1 MYRSGAAE
9 SDSALTDGAFNAEG
23 FSQPTL
29 DSLGTPLSEVT
40 FCVVDLETTGLAA
53 DACGITEIGAVK
65 VRGGEVIGEF
75 GTLVN
80 PGESIDPR
88 VTRLTGITDEMVAD
102 APGIEAVLPA
112 FLEFARGATLVAHN
126 AGFDIGFLRHAC
138 ELTDT
143 RWPRPPVVDTVVL
156 ARRLTE
162 KSEVPN
168 RRLGTL
174 ARLFGSP
181 VTPNHRALDDA
192 RATVTV
198 LHGLIERASGHG
210 VVTDA
215 ELVEFCR
222 AIPSEL
228 QRRKKHLAD
237 GLPHAPGVYIFRDAD
252 DRALY
257 IGVSVDVAA
266 RVRSYF
272 SAAEQRR
279 RLRDML
285 ASAERVEVVECA
297 HRLEAGVAELRLI
310 SGGKPPYN
318 RAAKFPEHRSW
329 VRLTDEPYPRLQ
341 ISRNPPGPGTPRL
354 GPTSG
359 TQAQAAIGA
368 IEAALPIRSCRTR
381 LSPKRLSPSC
391 VLGEIGKCVEPCRHS
406 VSVEEYAAV
415 AERAARAMDG
425 DPAPIAA
432 AVAER
437 LAELSAAERF
447 ETAAERRD
455 ELGAYLQLA
464 AATHRTRSLV
474 AAGEIVA
481 AGRAKGGGWEIAV
494 IRHGLLAGA
503 ARTPPR
509 ADPMPHIARLRETS
523 RVVEA
528 LDDVADAAHAAE
540 SRLLLEWLARPDV
553 RLVMVERAWASRL
566 DGAERWDGAIPHD
579 PSPWRRSNGERLPHG
594 GT

>member
-1 MYRSGAAE
+1 MFESGA
-9 SDSALTDGAFNAEG
+9 SDG

-65 VRGGEVIGEF
+65 VKGGQILGEF
-75 GTLVN
+75 STLVN
-80 PGESIDPR
+80 PGEPIDPR
-88 VTRLTGITDEMVAD
+88 VTRLTGITDGMVAD
-102 APGIEAVLPA
+102 APDIGTVLPM
-112 FLEFARGATLVAHN
+112 FLEFASGATLVAHN

-138 ELTDT
+138 DLCGT

-162 KSEVPN
+162 KNELPN

-174 ARLFGSP
+174 ARFFGSEVRP
-181 VTPNHRALDDA
+181 SHRALDDA
-192 RATVTV
+192 QATVVV

-215 ELVEFCR
+215 DLAELCR

-228 QRRKKHLAD
+228 QRRKRHLAD
-237 GLPHAPGVYIFRDAD
+237 GLPHVPGVYIFRDAD

-279 RLRDML
+279 RLRDMI

-318 RAAKFPEHRSW
+318 RAAKYPEHRSW
-329 VRLTDEPYPRLQ
+329 VRLTDEPYPRLT
-341 ISRNPPGPGTPRL
+341 ISRKPPAPGEPRL
-354 GPTSG
+354 GPSSG
-359 TQAQAAIGA
+359 AQAQAAIDA
-368 IEAALPIRSCRTR
+368 IEAALPIRQCRTR
-381 LSPKRLSPSC
+381 LSPRRKSSSC
-391 VLGEIGKCVEPCRHS
+391 LLGEIGRCPEPCRHRIGLD
-406 VSVEEYAAV
+406 EYGRIALETAG
-415 AERAARAMDG
+415 AMDG
-425 DPAPIAA
+425 DPTP
-432 AVAER
+432 VAEAVIGR
-437 LAELSAAERF
+437 LAELSEAERF
-447 ETAAERRD
+447 ESAASKRD
-455 ELGAYLQLA
+455 QLAAFLALA
-464 AATHRTRSLV
+464 AATQRIRALV

-481 AGRAKGGGWEIAV
+481 AGRARGGGWEIAV
-494 IRHGLLAGA
+494 IRHGVLAGST
-503 ARTPPR
+503 RTPPR
-509 ADPMPHIARLRETS
+509 ADPMPLIEQCRRTS
-523 RVVEA
+523 RTVEPA
-528 LDDVADAAHAAE
+528 RDVTDAAHAAE
-540 SRLLLEWLARPDV
+540 ARLLLEWLARPEV
-553 RLVMVERAWASRL
+553 RLVSIEDEWACPI
-566 DGAERWDGAIPHD
+566 DGAERWTGAITA
-579 PSPWRRSNGERLPHG
+579 S
-594 GT
+594 

>member
-1 MYRSGAAE
+1 MHGSGTARSGGTVE
-9 SDSALTDGAFNAEG
+9 SGPESG
-23 FSQPTL
+23 FTQPTL
-29 DSLGTPLSEVT
+29 DSFGTPLSEVT

-65 VRGGEVIGEF
+65 VRGGRIIGEF

-80 PGESIDPR
+80 PGEPIDPR

-102 APGIEAVLPA
+102 APAIAAVLPA
-112 FLEFARGATLVAHN
+112 FLEFAHGATMVAHN

-174 ARLFGSP
+174 ARLFGSE

-192 RATVTV
+192 RATVAV
-198 LHGLIERASGHG
+198 LHGLIERATGHG
-210 VVTDA
+210 VGTDA
-215 ELVEFCR
+215 ELAEFCR

-228 QRRKKHLAD
+228 QKRKRHLAD

-257 IGVSVDVAA
+257 IGVSVDVAT

-341 ISRNPPGPGTPRL
+341 VSRKPPEPGTPRL
-354 GPTSG
+354 GPASG
-359 TQAQAAIGA
+359 TQAQAAISA

-391 VLGEIGKCVEPCRHS
+391 VLGEIGKCAEPCRHT
-406 VSVEEYAAV
+406 VTVEEYGAI

-425 DPAPIAA
+425 DPSPVADAIAD
-432 AVAER
+432 R
-437 LAELSAAERF
+437 LTELSESERF
-447 ETAAERRD
+447 EAAAERRD
-455 ELGAYLQLA
+455 ELGAYLALA
-464 AATHRTRSLV
+464 VHSHRVRSFV

-481 AGRAKGGGWEIAV
+481 AGRAKGGGWEVAV

-503 ARTPPR
+503 VKTPPR
-509 ADPMPHIARLRETS
+509 VDPMPYIARLRETA
-523 RVVEA
+523 RAVEP
-528 LDDVADAAHAAE
+528 VADAVDAAHAAE
-540 SRLLLEWLARPDV
+540 ARLLLDWLGRPEV
-553 RLVMVERAWASRL
+553 RLVTVEGSWASRL
-566 DGAERWDGAIPHD
+566 DGAGRWEGLVPHD
-579 PSPWRRSNGERLPHG
+579 PSPWRR
-594 GT
+594 

>member
-1 MYRSGAAE
+1 MHGSGTARSGGPRSGTAE
-9 SDSALTDGAFNAEG
+9 SGPGSG
-23 FSQPTL
+23 FTQPTL
-29 DSLGTPLSEVT
+29 DSLGTPLAEVT

-65 VRGGEVIGEF
+65 VKGGEIIGEF

-80 PGESIDPR
+80 PGEPIDPR
-88 VTRLTGITDEMVAD
+88 VTRLTGITDEMVAG
-102 APGIEAVLPA
+102 APGIESVLPA
-112 FLEFARGATLVAHN
+112 FLEFAHGATLVAHN

-192 RATVTV
+192 RATVAV

-210 VVTDA
+210 VGTDA
-215 ELVEFCR
+215 ELAEFCR

-228 QRRKKHLAD
+228 QRRKRHLAD
-237 GLPHAPGVYIFRDAD
+237 GLPHSPGVYIFRDAD

-318 RAAKFPEHRSW
+318 RAAKFPERRCW

-341 ISRNPPGPGTPRL
+341 VSRKPPAPGTPRL
-354 GPTSG
+354 GPSSG
-359 TQAQAAIGA
+359 SQAQAAVSA

-391 VLGEIGKCVEPCRHS
+391 VLGAIGKCAEPCRHT
-406 VSVEEYAAV
+406 VSVEEYGAI
-415 AERAARAMDG
+415 AERAARALDG

-432 AVAER
+432 AGGER
-437 LAELSAAERF
+437 LAELSESERF
-447 ETAAERRD
+447 EAAAERRD
-455 ELGAYLQLA
+455 ELGAFLALA
-464 AATHRTRSLV
+464 AYSHRIRGLV

-481 AGRAKGGGWEIAV
+481 AGRAKGGGWEVAV

-503 ARTPPR
+503 VRTPPR
-509 ADPMPHIARLRETS
+509 ADPMPYIARLRETA
-523 RVVEA
+523 RAVEPVPDA
-528 LDDVADAAHAAE
+528 VDAAHAAE
-540 SRLLLEWLARPDV
+540 TRLLLEWLGRPEV
-553 RLVMVERAWASRL
+553 RLVTVEGPWASRL
-566 DGAERWDGAIPHD
+566 DGAERWEGRVPHD
-579 PSPWRRSNGERLPHG
+579 SSPWRRQAPGDS
-594 GT
+594 TW

>member
-1 MYRSGAAE
+1 MYRRGVSG
-9 SDSALTDGAFNAEG
+9 DGSGEG
-23 FSQPTL
+23 PAGDGGAGFTQPAL
-29 DSLGTPLSEVT
+29 DSFGTPLREVT

-65 VRGGEVIGEF
+65 VKGGEVVGEF
-75 GTLVN
+75 STLVN
-80 PGESIDPR
+80 PGEPIDPR

-102 APGIEAVLPA
+102 APGIEAVLPM
-112 FLEFARGATLVAHN
+112 FLEFAQGATLVAHN
-126 AGFDIGFLRHAC
+126 AGFDVGFLRHAC

-215 ELVEFCR
+215 ELAEFCR

-228 QRRKKHLAD
+228 QRRKRHLAD
-237 GLPHAPGVYIFRDAD
+237 GLPQGPGVYIFRDAD

-257 IGVSVDVAA
+257 IGVSVNVAS

-310 SGGKPPYN
+310 AGGKPPYN

-341 ISRNPPGPGTPRL
+341 VSRKPPEPGTPRL
-354 GPTSG
+354 GPASG
-359 TQAQAAIGA
+359 TQAQAAISA

-381 LSPKRLSPSC
+381 LSPKRTSPTC
-391 VLGEIGKCVEPCRHS
+391 VLGEIGKCAEPCRHT
-406 VSVEEYAAV
+406 VTVEEYAAL

-425 DPAPIAA
+425 DPAPIAE
-432 AVAER
+432 AVGER
-437 LAELSAAERF
+437 LAELAGSERF
-447 ETAAERRD
+447 EAAAERRD
-455 ELGAYLQLA
+455 ELGAYLALA
-464 AATHRTRSLV
+464 ASSQRVRNFV
-474 AAGEIVA
+474 AAGELVA
-481 AGRAKGGGWEIAV
+481 AGRAKGGGWEVAV
-494 IRHGLLAGA
+494 IRSGILAGA
-503 ARTPPR
+503 VKTPPR
-509 ADPMPHIARLRETS
+509 ADPMPYIAKLRETS
-523 RVVEA
+523 RVVA
-528 LDDVADAAHAAE
+528 PATDVLDAAHAAE
-540 SRLLLEWLARPDV
+540 SRLLLDWLAKPEV
-553 RLVMVERAWASRL
+553 RLVLVEGTWASPL
-566 DGAERWDGAIPHD
+566 TGAERWDGAVPGD
-579 PSPWRRSNGERLPHG
+579 RSPWRRDQS
-594 GT
+594 TW

>member
-1 MYRSGAAE
+1 MAVYESGVSSGYE
-9 SDSALTDGAFNAEG
+9 
-23 FSQPTL
+23 QPSL
-29 DSLGTPLSEVT
+29 LSLGTPLSEVT

-65 VRGGEVIGEF
+65 VKGGKVLGEF
-75 GTLVN
+75 STLVN
-80 PGESIDPR
+80 PGEPIDPR
-88 VTRLTGITDEMVAD
+88 VTRLTGITDDMVAE
-102 APGIEAVLPA
+102 APGIEAVLPS
-112 FLEFARGATLVAHN
+112 FLEFAAGATLVAHN

-138 ELTDT
+138 DLCDT

-174 ARLFGSP
+174 ARFFGSE

-192 RATVTV
+192 RATVAV
-198 LHGLIERASGHG
+198 LHGLIERATGHG

-215 ELVEFCR
+215 DLAEFCR

-228 QRRKKHLAD
+228 QRRKRHLAE
-237 GLPHAPGVYIFRDAD
+237 GLPHVPGVYIFRDAD

-272 SAAEQRR
+272 SAGEQRR
-279 RLRDML
+279 RLRDMI
-285 ASAERVEVVECA
+285 ASAERVEVIECA

-329 VRLTDEPYPRLQ
+329 VRLTDETYPRLTV
-341 ISRNPPGPGTPRL
+341 SRKPPAPGEPRL
-354 GPTSG
+354 GPSSG
-359 TQAQAAIGA
+359 TQAQAAIA
-368 IEAALPIRSCRTR
+368 ALEEALPIRQCRTR
-381 LSPKRLSPSC
+381 LSPKRTSSSC
-391 VLGEIGKCVEPCRHS
+391 VLGEIGRCPEPCRHA
-406 VSVEEYAAV
+406 VTVEQYARIA
-415 AERAARAMDG
+415 ADTARAMDG
-425 DPAPIAA
+425 DPTPVAD

-437 LAELSAAERF
+437 LAELSESERF
-447 ETAAERRD
+447 ESAAAKRD
-455 ELGAYLQLA
+455 ELAAFLSLA
-464 AATHRTRSLV
+464 AATQRIRGLV
-474 AAGEIVA
+474 GAGEIIA

-503 ARTPPR
+503 TRTPPR
-509 ADPMPHIARLRETS
+509 ADPMPHIKRLVETARA
-523 RVVEA
+523 VEPMG
-528 LDDVADAAHAAE
+528 DVADAAHAAE
-540 SRLLLEWLARPDV
+540 ARLLLAWLARPEV
-553 RLVMVERAWASRL
+553 RLVSVSSAWACPL
-566 DGAERWDGAIPHD
+566 DGAERWIGIV
-579 PSPWRRSNGERLPHG
+579 PSGPQ
-594 GT
+594 

>member
-1 MYRSGAAE
+1 MYESGV
-9 SDSALTDGAFNAEG
+9 STGY
-23 FSQPTL
+23 SQPTL

-65 VRGGEVIGEF
+65 VKGGKVLGEF
-75 GTLVN
+75 STLVN
-80 PGESIDPR
+80 PGEPIDPR

-102 APGIEAVLPA
+102 APGVEAVLPM
-112 FLEFARGATLVAHN
+112 FLEFASGCTLVAHN

-138 ELTDT
+138 ELCDT
-143 RWPRPPVVDTVVL
+143 RWPRPPVIDTVVL

-162 KSEVPN
+162 RSEIPN

-215 ELVEFCR
+215 DLAEFCR

-228 QRRKKHLAD
+228 QRRKRHLAD

-279 RLRDML
+279 RLRDMI

-318 RAAKFPEHRSW
+318 RAQKHPEHRSW
-329 VRLTDEPYPRLQ
+329 VRLTDEPYPRLT
-341 ISRNPPGPGTPRL
+341 ISRKPPRPGEPRL
-354 GPTSG
+354 GPSSG
-359 TQAQAAIGA
+359 TQAQAAIDA
-368 IEAALPIRSCRTR
+368 IEEALPIRRCKTR
-381 LSPKRLSPSC
+381 LSPKRTSPSC
-391 VLGEIGKCVEPCRHS
+391 ILGEIGRCPEPCRHE
-406 VSVEEYAAV
+406 VSVEQYARIA
-415 AERAARAMDG
+415 AETARAMD
-425 DPAPIAA
+425 DPAP
-432 AVAER
+432 VAEAVTGR
-437 LAELSAAERF
+437 LAELAGAERF
-447 ETAAERRD
+447 EAAAAKRD
-455 ELGAYLQLA
+455 ELTAFLSLA
-464 AATHRTRSLV
+464 ASTQRLRRLV
-474 AAGEIVA
+474 DAGEIIA
-481 AGRAKGGGWEIAV
+481 AGRAPSGGWEVAV

-503 ARTPPR
+503 VRTPPR
-509 ADPMPHIARLRETS
+509 VDPMPLIGQTRRTS
-523 RVVEA
+523 RAVEPA
-528 LDDVADAAHAAE
+528 GDVLDAAHAAE
-540 SRLLLEWLARPDV
+540 ASLLLQWLARPEV
-553 RLVMVERAWASRL
+553 RLVSVESEWSCRL
-566 DGAERWDGAIPHD
+566 DGAERWRDHLNPG
-579 PSPWRRSNGERLPHG
+579 
-594 GT
+594 

>member
-1 MYRSGAAE
+1 MAVYESGASTGYE
-9 SDSALTDGAFNAEG
+9 
-23 FSQPTL
+23 QPSL
-29 DSLGTPLSEVT
+29 LGLGTPLSEVT

-65 VRGGEVIGEF
+65 VKGGQIVGEF
-75 GTLVN
+75 STLVN
-80 PGESIDPR
+80 PGEPIDPR
-88 VTRLTGITDEMVAD
+88 VTRLTGITDDMVAD
-102 APGIEAVLPA
+102 APAVEAVLPM
-112 FLEFARGATLVAHN
+112 FLEFAAGATLVAHN
-126 AGFDIGFLRHAC
+126 AGFDVGFLRHAC
-138 ELTDT
+138 ELTGT
-143 RWPRPPVVDTVVL
+143 RWPRPPVIDTVVL

-174 ARLFGSP
+174 ARFFGSA

-192 RATVTV
+192 RATVVV
-198 LHGLIERASGHG
+198 LHGLIERATGHG

-215 ELVEFCR
+215 DLTEFCR

-228 QRRKKHLAD
+228 QKRKRYLAD

-318 RAAKFPEHRSW
+318 RAGKNLEFRSW
-329 VRLTDEPYPRLQ
+329 VRLTDEPYPRLT
-341 ISRNPPGPGTPRL
+341 ISRKPPEPGEPRL

-359 TQAQAAIGA
+359 SQAQAAIDA
-368 IEAALPIRSCRTR
+368 LEEALPIRRCRTR
-381 LSPKRLSPSC
+381 LSPVRTSSSC
-391 VLGEIGKCVEPCRHS
+391 ILGEIGRCPEPCLHEIT
-406 VSVEEYAAV
+406 VDQYARIA
-415 AERAARAMDG
+415 ARTARAMAG
-425 DPAPIAA
+425 DPTP
-432 AVAER
+432 VAEAVSAR
-437 LAELSAAERF
+437 LTELSSSERF
-447 ETAAERRD
+447 EAAAAKRD
-455 ELGAYLQLA
+455 ELASFLSLA
-464 AATHRTRSLV
+464 AATQRVRGLV

-481 AGRAKGGGWEIAV
+481 AGRAKGGGWEVAV
-494 IRHGLLAGA
+494 IRHGVLAGA
-503 ARTPPR
+503 TRTPPR
-509 ADPMPHIARLRETS
+509 VDPRPLIQRCRDTA
-523 RVVEA
+523 RVVEPA
-528 LDDVADAAHAAE
+528 SDVRDAAHAAE
-540 SRLLLEWLARPDV
+540 ARLLLEWLARPEV
-553 RLVMVERAWASRL
+553 RLVEVESAWTCPI
-566 DGAERWDGAIPHD
+566 DGAERWRD
-579 PSPWRRSNGERLPHG
+579 RF
-594 GT
+594 

>member
-1 MYRSGAAE
+1 MYRSGAARSE
-9 SDSALTDGAFNAEG
+9 QAQGDGGLTDTGYT
-23 FSQPTL
+23 QPTL
-29 DSLGTPLSEVT
+29 DSLGTPLAEVT

-65 VRGGEVIGEF
+65 VKGGEVIGEF

-210 VVTDA
+210 VTTDA
-215 ELVEFCR
+215 DLVEFCR

-228 QRRKKHLAD
+228 QRRKRHLAD

-318 RAAKFPEHRSW
+318 RAAKYPEHRSW

-341 ISRNPPGPGTPRL
+341 ISRTPPGPGTPRL

-381 LSPKRLSPSC
+381 LSPKRMSPSC
-391 VLGEIGKCVEPCRHS
+391 VLGEIGRCVEPCRHS
-406 VSVEEYAAV
+406 VTTEEYAAV

-432 AVAER
+432 AVSER
-437 LAELSAAERF
+437 LTELAEAERF

-464 AATHRTRSLV
+464 AATERTRSLV

-481 AGRAKGGGWEIAV
+481 AGRAKGGGWEVAV

-503 ARTPPR
+503 VRTPPR
-509 ADPMPHIARLRETS
+509 ADPMPHIAKLRETA
-523 RVVEA
+523 RVVDP

-540 SRLLLEWLARPDV
+540 TRLLLEWLTRPDV
-553 RLVMVERAWASRL
+553 RLVTVERPWASRL
-566 DGAERWDGAIPHD
+566 DGAGRWDGAIPHD
-579 PSPWRRSNGERLPHG
+579 PSSWRRSNGER
-594 GT
+594 

>member
-1 MYRSGAAE
+1 MYRSGAA
-9 SDSALTDGAFNAEG
+9 SDGALTDGAPNAEG
-23 FSQPTL
+23 FTQPTL
-29 DSLGTPLSEVT
+29 DSLGTPLAEVT

-65 VRGGEVIGEF
+65 VKGGEVIGEF

-88 VTRLTGITDEMVAD
+88 VTRLTGITDAMVAD
-102 APGIEAVLPA
+102 APGIEAVLPS

-168 RRLGTL
+168 RRLATL

-192 RATVTV
+192 RATVAV

-210 VVTDA
+210 VTTDA
-215 ELVEFCR
+215 ELAEFCR

-228 QRRKKHLAD
+228 QRRKRHLAD
-237 GLPHAPGVYIFRDAD
+237 GLPHGPGVYIFRDAD

-285 ASAERVEVVECA
+285 ASAERVEVIECA
-297 HRLEAGVAELRLI
+297 HRLEAGIAELRLI

-329 VRLTDEPYPRLQ
+329 VRLSDEPYPRLQ

-381 LSPKRLSPSC
+381 LSPKRMSPSC
-391 VLGEIGKCVEPCRHS
+391 VLGEIGRCVEPCRHT

-425 DPAPIAA
+425 DPAPVAA
-432 AVAER
+432 AVTER
-437 LAELSAAERF
+437 LAELAAAERF

-474 AAGEIVA
+474 AAGEVVA

-503 ARTPPR
+503 VRTPPR
-509 ADPMPHIARLRETS
+509 VDPMPHIAKLRETS
-523 RVVEA
+523 RVVDP

-540 SRLLLEWLARPDV
+540 TRLLLEWLARPDV
-553 RLVMVERAWASRL
+553 RLVMVEHPWASRL
-566 DGAERWDGAIPHD
+566 DGAERWSGAVPHD
-579 PSPWRRSNGERLPHG
+579 PSAWRRSNGER
-594 GT
+594 

>member
-1 MYRSGAAE
+1 MYRSGTAGGGPA
-9 SDSALTDGAFNAEG
+9 TDDGG
-23 FSQPTL
+23 FTQPTL
-29 DSLGTPLSEVT
+29 DSLGTALSEVT

-65 VRGGEVIGEF
+65 VKGGEIIGEF
-75 GTLVN
+75 GSLVN
-80 PGESIDPR
+80 PGEPIDPR
-88 VTRLTGITDEMVAD
+88 VTRLTGITDDMVAD
-102 APGIEAVLPA
+102 APGIESVLPA

-192 RATVTV
+192 RATVAV

-210 VVTDA
+210 VSTDA
-215 ELVEFCR
+215 ELAEFCR

-228 QRRKKHLAD
+228 QRRKRHLAD
-237 GLPHAPGVYIFRDAD
+237 GLPQGPGVYIFRDAD

-257 IGVSVDVAA
+257 IGVSVNVAA

-329 VRLTDEPYPRLQ
+329 VRLTEEAYPRLQ
-341 ISRNPPGPGTPRL
+341 VSRKPPEPGTPRL
-354 GPTSG
+354 GPSSG

-381 LSPKRLSPSC
+381 LSPKRLSSSC
-391 VLGEIGKCVEPCRHS
+391 VLGEIGKCAEPCRHS
-406 VSVEEYAAV
+406 VTVEEYAQI
-415 AERAARAMDG
+415 AERATRAMS
-425 DPAPIAA
+425 DPAPVAE

-437 LAELSAAERF
+437 LAELSEAERF

-455 ELGAYLQLA
+455 ELGAFLQLA
-464 AATHRTRSLV
+464 AATHRVRSLV

-481 AGRAKGGGWEIAV
+481 AGRAKGGGWEVAV

-503 ARTPPR
+503 VRTPPR
-509 ADPMPHIARLRETS
+509 ADPMPYIAKLRETA
-523 RVVEA
+523 RVVEPVE
-528 LDDVADAAHAAE
+528 DVVDAAHAAE
-540 SRLLLEWLARPDV
+540 TRLLLEWLGRADV
-553 RLVMVERAWASRL
+553 RLVLVERAWASRI
-566 DGAERWDGAIPHD
+566 DGAERWDGAVPHD
-579 PSPWRRSNGERLPHG
+579 PSPSRRSTGER
-594 GT
+594 

>member
-9 SDSALTDGAFNAEG
+9 SDRA
-23 FSQPTL
+23 FSQDRAPSDETGYTQPAL

-65 VRGGEVIGEF
+65 VKGGQVIGEF
-75 GTLVN
+75 GSLVN

-102 APGIEAVLPA
+102 APGIESVLPA
-112 FLEFARGATLVAHN
+112 FLEFAHGATLVAHN

-192 RATVTV
+192 RATVAV

-210 VVTDA
+210 VSTDA

-228 QRRKKHLAD
+228 QRRKRHLAD

-285 ASAERVEVVECA
+285 ASAERIEVIECA

-329 VRLTDEPYPRLQ
+329 VRLTEEAYPRLQ
-341 ISRNPPGPGTPRL
+341 ISRNPPAPGTPRL
-354 GPTSG
+354 GPASG
-359 TQAQAAIGA
+359 TQAQAAISA
-368 IEAALPIRSCRTR
+368 IEAAMPIRSCRTR

-391 VLGEIGKCVEPCRHS
+391 VLGEIGKCVEPCRHT
-406 VSVEEYAAV
+406 VSVEEYASV
-415 AERAARAMDG
+415 AERAARAMEG
-425 DPAPIAA
+425 DPAP
-432 AVAER
+432 VAEAIGER
-437 LAELSAAERF
+437 LAELSESERF
-447 ETAAERRD
+447 EAAAERRD
-455 ELGAYLQLA
+455 ELGAFLQLA
-464 AATHRTRSLV
+464 ALTHRVRSLV

-481 AGRAKGGGWEIAV
+481 AGRAKGGGWEVAV

-503 ARTPPR
+503 VRTPPR
-509 ADPMPHIARLRETS
+509 ADPMPYIAKLRETA
-523 RVVEA
+523 RVVDPVA
-528 LDDVADAAHAAE
+528 DVVDAAHAAE
-540 SRLLLEWLARPDV
+540 TRLLLEWLGRSEV
-553 RLVMVERAWASRL
+553 RLVTIEGAWASRL
-566 DGAERWDGAIPHD
+566 DGAERWDGTVPHD
-579 PSPWRRSNGERLPHG
+579 PSPWRRSTGER
-594 GT
+594 

>member
-1 MYRSGAAE
+1 MYRSGPAE
-9 SDSALTDGAFNAEG
+9 SDTG
-23 FSQPTL
+23 FTQPTL
-29 DSLGTPLSEVT
+29 DSLGTPLSEVV

-65 VRGGEVIGEF
+65 VKGGEVIGEF

-112 FLEFARGATLVAHN
+112 FLEFARGCTLVAHN

-168 RRLGTL
+168 RRLATL

-210 VVTDA
+210 VTTDA

-228 QRRKKHLAD
+228 QRRKRHLAD
-237 GLPHAPGVYIFRDAD
+237 GLPQGPGVYIFRDAD

-257 IGVSVDVAA
+257 IGVSVNVAA

-329 VRLTDEPYPRLQ
+329 VRLTEEPYPRLQ
-341 ISRNPPGPGTPRL
+341 ISRNPPGPGVPRL

-381 LSPKRLSPSC
+381 LSPKRMSPSC
-391 VLGEIGKCVEPCRHS
+391 VLGEIGKCAEPCRHS
-406 VSVEEYAAV
+406 VSVEEYSAI

-425 DPAPIAA
+425 DPTPVAA
-432 AVAER
+432 AVGER
-437 LAELSAAERF
+437 LTELAEAERF
-447 ETAAERRD
+447 ETAAEKRD

-509 ADPMPHIARLRETS
+509 ADPMPHIAKLRETS
-523 RVVEA
+523 RVVA
-528 LDDVADAAHAAE
+528 PVDDVTDAAHAAE
-540 SRLLLEWLARPDV
+540 TRLLLEWLARPDV
-553 RLVMVERAWASRL
+553 RLVMVEHAWASRL
-566 DGAERWDGAIPHD
+566 DGAERWNGAIPHD
-579 PSPWRRSNGERLPHG
+579 PSPWRRPNGER
-594 GT
+594 

>member
-9 SDSALTDGAFNAEG
+9 SEGGLTDTGYT
-23 FSQPTL
+23 QPTL
-29 DSLGTPLSEVT
+29 DSLGTPLAEVT

-65 VRGGEVIGEF
+65 VKGGEVIGEF

-80 PGESIDPR
+80 PGEAIDPR
-88 VTRLTGITDEMVAD
+88 VTRLTGITDAMVAD
-102 APGIEAVLPA
+102 APGIESVLPA

-210 VVTDA
+210 VTTDA
-215 ELVEFCR
+215 DLVEFCR

-228 QRRKKHLAD
+228 QRRKRHLAD
-237 GLPHAPGVYIFRDAD
+237 GLPQGPGVYIFRDAD

-257 IGVSVDVAA
+257 IGVSVNVAA

-341 ISRNPPGPGTPRL
+341 ISRTPPGPGTPRL

-381 LSPKRLSPSC
+381 LSPKRMSPSC

-406 VSVEEYAAV
+406 VTTEEYAAV

-425 DPAPIAA
+425 DPTPIAA
-432 AVAER
+432 AVSER
-437 LAELSAAERF
+437 LTELAEAERF

-464 AATHRTRSLV
+464 AATERTRSLV

-481 AGRAKGGGWEIAV
+481 AGRAKGGGWEVAV

-503 ARTPPR
+503 VRTPPR
-509 ADPMPHIARLRETS
+509 ADPMPHIAKLRETA
-523 RVVEA
+523 RVVDP

-540 SRLLLEWLARPDV
+540 TRLLLEWLARPDV
-553 RLVMVERAWASRL
+553 RLVTVERPWASRL
-566 DGAERWDGAIPHD
+566 DGAVRWDGAIPHD
-579 PSPWRRSNGERLPHG
+579 PSPWRRPNGER
-594 GT
+594 

>member
-1 MYRSGAAE
+1 MYANGMSG
-9 SDSALTDGAFNAEG
+9 GY
-23 FSQPTL
+23 SQPTL

-65 VRGGEVIGEF
+65 VKGGKVVGEF
-75 GTLVN
+75 ATLVD
-80 PGESIDPR
+80 PGEPIDPR
-88 VTRLTGITDEMVAD
+88 VTRLTGITDDMVAD
-102 APGIEAVLPA
+102 APQIGAVLPS
-112 FLEFARGATLVAHN
+112 FLEFASGTTLVAHN

-138 ELTDT
+138 ELCDT

-162 KSEVPN
+162 KSEIPN

-174 ARLFGSP
+174 ARFFGSP

-198 LHGLIERASGHG
+198 LHGLIERATGHG
-210 VVTDA
+210 VTTDA
-215 ELVEFCR
+215 ELAEFCR

-228 QRRKKHLAD
+228 QRRKRHLAD
-237 GLPHAPGVYIFRDAD
+237 GLPHVPGVYIFRDAD

-279 RLRDML
+279 RLRDMI
-285 ASAERVEVVECA
+285 ASAERVEVIECA

-329 VRLTDEPYPRLQ
+329 VRLTDEPYPRL
-341 ISRNPPGPGTPRL
+341 SVTRRPPEPGEPRL
-354 GPTSG
+354 GPASG

-368 IEAALPIRSCRTR
+368 IEEAMPIRQCRTR
-381 LSPKRLSPSC
+381 LSPKRTSPSC
-391 VLGEIGKCVEPCRHS
+391 ILGEIGRCPEPCRHA
-406 VSVEEYAAV
+406 VGVEEYARIAR
-415 AERAARAMDG
+415 ETAAAMDG
-425 DPAPIAA
+425 DPTPVAE
-432 AVAER
+432 AVAGR
-437 LAELSAAERF
+437 LAELSESERF
-447 ETAAERRD
+447 EAAAAKRD
-455 ELGAYLQLA
+455 ELGAFLALA
-464 AATHRTRSLV
+464 ASTQRLRGLV
-474 AAGEIVA
+474 GAGEIVA
-481 AGRAKGGGWEIAV
+481 AGRAKGGGWEVAV

-503 ARTPPR
+503 VRTPPR
-509 ADPMPHIARLRETS
+509 ADPMPYIDRLKATARAVEPS
-523 RVVEA
+523 SDVV
-528 LDDVADAAHAAE
+528 DAAHAAE
-540 SRLLLEWLARPDV
+540 ARLLLEWLARPEV
-553 RLVMVERAWASRL
+553 RLVSVESEWSCPV
-566 DGAERWDGAIPHD
+566 DGAERWT
-579 PSPWRRSNGERLPHG
+579 
-594 GT
+594 GTVPMLKSDSR